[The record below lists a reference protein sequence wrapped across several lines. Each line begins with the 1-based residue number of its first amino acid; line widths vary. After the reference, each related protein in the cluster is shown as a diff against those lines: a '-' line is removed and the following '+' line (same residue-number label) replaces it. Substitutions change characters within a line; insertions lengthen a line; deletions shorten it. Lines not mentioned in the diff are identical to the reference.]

1 MNSTLNENQPR
12 EQAGFR
18 SGDSTIGNLQT
29 IDQLVEKKKEYN
41 KPLCLVVVRYAKKK
55 PLIQ

>member
-41 KPLCLVVVRYAKKK
+41 KPLCLVVVRYAKKS
-55 PLIQ
+55 L